1 MIDCI
6 GYRAK
11 NSFSALKQFKF
22 ERREAGAQ
30 EVEIAVLF
38 CGVCHS
44 DIHQAKNEW
53 SNTNYPCVPGH
64 EIVGRVS
71 KIGTGVERFKVGEI
85 VGVGCIIDSCRKCGP
100 CLAGE
105 ENYCEGPNGYL
116 CTYNGPFVPASL
128 SNGGKNQYADENT
141 FGGYSNFI
149 VVPQDFV
156 LTIPESINP
165 AAAAPL
171 LCAGITTYSALR
183 KWNVKPGDR
192 VGVIGLGGLG
202 DIAVKLAKALGA
214 HLTVFTTSKDKVYA
228 AQSIGADLV
237 VLQDDEDSFNSLKSS
252 FDLILDTVPEKHDLN
267 PFVKLLKRDKTLVVV
282 GTLAPLSSINN
293 QEIAFHRRSISGSL
307 IGGLKETQEVLNFC
321 AEHNIAPEIEIIDI
335 EGINDAF
342 KRVEHGD
349 VRFRFVI
356 NMASLGERSTGS
368 AN

>member
-1 MIDCI
+1 MIDCT

-11 NSFSALKQFKF
+11 NSFSGLKRFKF
-22 ERREAGAQ
+22 ERREAGEG

-64 EIVGRVS
+64 EIVGRIS
-71 KIGTGVERFKVGEI
+71 KIGIGVERFKVGDT
-85 VGVGCIIDSCRKCGP
+85 VGVGCIIDSCRKCEP

-116 CTYNGPFVPASL
+116 CTYNGPFVPASQ
-128 SNGGKNQYADENT
+128 SKGGKNQYSDENT
-141 FGGYSNFI
+141 FGGYSDVI

-156 LTIPESINP
+156 LTIPKGIDP

-183 KWNVKPGDR
+183 KWGVKPGDR

-202 DIAVKLAKALGA
+202 DMAVKLAKAMGA
-214 HLTVFTTSKDKVYA
+214 HLTVFTSSKDKVYA

-237 VLQDDEDSFNSLKSS
+237 VLQNDKESLKSLKSS
-252 FDLILDTVPEKHDLN
+252 FDLILSTVPEKHDLN

-282 GTLAPLSSINN
+282 GALELLSPVDN

-307 IGGLKETQEVLNFC
+307 IGGIKETQEVLDFC
-321 AEHNIAPEIEIIDI
+321 AEHKIAPEIEMIDI
-335 EGINDAF
+335 RYINDAF

-356 NMASLGERSTGS
+356 DMASLMDQNGD
-368 AN
+368 